1 MDDDTGRLIGAGKW
15 GGLKM
20 RWALVFAVVVGLDGF
35 LIPWSKPACADT
47 VTDAWRL
54 YTSKKFEA
62 SAVTFERALAS
73 APPSP
78 RLYYYAAL
86 ANREAKRTARARQ
99 LFEYVAKNFPSAPE
113 AALSAVALGGT
124 SAAAAVSALP
134 GGNAASPAAVA
145 GSGSSVRS
153 GESGRRGS
161 NSAVARELFARPH
174 KKGDF
179 PFSAEDIARDG
190 AHGVDQ
196 TNAPNCWFES
206 TVSALAQLPRG
217 QRLLARM
224 ITYGDGESFIVR
236 FPGDGVEYKIST
248 TDMRNSGVSCKALW
262 ASLIDYAQR
271 QKFPDNAGAAGAYS
285 DQHRLQTA
293 LSCITGSRAEL
304 IKPGQAS
311 TQEVSS
317 FIYGAVSS
325 QNPVTAGTA
334 GRDTSI
340 AAPIIEGHA
349 YTVIGFEPARGMVTV
364 RNPHGRS
371 SQRFSLPDD
380 PQHLKFEQLDDGVF
394 KMHVDLFRVS
404 FGSLC
409 RANI

>member
-1 MDDDTGRLIGAGKW
+1 MRL
-15 GGLKM
+15 
-20 RWALVFAVVVGLDGF
+20 ALVLTAVVVGLEGF
-35 LIPWSKPACADT
+35 LVPWSKPACADT

-206 TVSALAQLPRG
+206 TVSALAQ
-217 QRLLARM
+217 
-224 ITYGDGESFIVR
+224 
-236 FPGDGVEYKIST
+236 
-248 TDMRNSGVSCKALW
+248 
-262 ASLIDYAQR
+262 
-271 QKFPDNAGAAGAYS
+271 
-285 DQHRLQTA
+285 
-293 LSCITGSRAEL
+293 
-304 IKPGQAS
+304 
-311 TQEVSS
+311 
-317 FIYGAVSS
+317 
-325 QNPVTAGTA
+325 
-334 GRDTSI
+334 
-340 AAPIIEGHA
+340 
-349 YTVIGFEPARGMVTV
+349 
-364 RNPHGRS
+364 
-371 SQRFSLPDD
+371 
-380 PQHLKFEQLDDGVF
+380 
-394 KMHVDLFRVS
+394 
-404 FGSLC
+404 
-409 RANI
+409 